1 MVQTSDKQS
10 GETNVSIRKG
20 MRFFESEL
28 PQEKQEYTGWYY
40 CSERKAYYRWD
51 KFIGEKN
58 EAN

>member
-1 MVQTSDKQS
+1 
-10 GETNVSIRKG
+10 

-58 EAN
+58 EN